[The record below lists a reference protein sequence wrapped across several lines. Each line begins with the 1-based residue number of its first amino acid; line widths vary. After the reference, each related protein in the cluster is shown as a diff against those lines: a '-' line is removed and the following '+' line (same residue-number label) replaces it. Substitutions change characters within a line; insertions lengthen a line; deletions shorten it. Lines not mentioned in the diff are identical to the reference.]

1 MWIIPK
7 NLLVSACVRD
17 MLESKWESDELSQIC
32 EQSLLVR
39 SKCMRSP
46 TFVRRWKQG
55 HWSRFL
61 FGRTLKPSMDS
72 RFVERWTSSW
82 VATRARVFRSPEK
95 DSGPK
100 TLDTF
105 GRILHESSRQLDLFT
120 ASSRTSPDTLAS
132 DSPKFIAAYETW
144 VTRLRQACL
153 QRQKSALRTNGKD
166 CLSWPTANVPNR
178 GCELDKSHR
187 PGSGGIDLQ
196 SAVKAWPTPTEQ
208 DSANNAGPSQFDRNS
223 QPLNVMATWPT
234 PHGFMGQQ
242 ENGKYGGGGE
252 FAKAVKNAG
261 QPAPDSPSTNGK
273 SRELLWRTPAKEEPG
288 ITTERLEGELGARMY
303 DKETGRLA
311 QYGLTQQVQ
320 WPTPQE
326 GMVGEGR
333 DLSKRIKK
341 DRQTRTPGTMGNYRK
356 DTADVVGKGKL
367 NPAWVCQLMGLRVGW
382 TDLGS
387 WETASSPSKPKKHS
401 ES

>member
-7 NLLVSACVRD
+7 NLPVSACVRD
-17 MLESKWESDELSQIC
+17 TLESKWESDELSQIC

-153 QRQKSALRTNGKD
+153 QRQKSALPTEGNG
-166 CLSWPTANVPNR
+166 CLSWPTSRSSDYKDSQRKDLSKASLTEATRMWPTANVPNR

-261 QPAPDSPSTNGK
+261 QPAPASPSTNGK
-273 SRELLWRTPAKEEPG
+273 SRELLWGQEQV
-288 ITTERLEGELGARMY
+288 ERN
-303 DKETGRLA
+303 
-311 QYGLTQQVQ
+311 Q
-320 WPTPQE
+320 WPTPRKGDEQ
-326 GMVGEGR
+326 GQSINATKARMQGNAQVN
-333 DLSKRIKK
+333 DVMLSSLVQVSR
-341 DRQTRTPGTMGNYRK
+341 
-356 DTADVVGKGKL
+356 KGKL